1 VAKPSTKV
9 KGGIFVLIA
18 VALIVGAV
26 VILGSGSLFRQTQQ
40 AETYINESV
49 QGLDVGSPVKF
60 RGVQIGRV
68 TNIGFVTAEYDVD
81 RASSLARL
89 VLVRFDIFPRTFGS
103 NPGRLEREVQGM
115 IDRGLRV
122 RLAQQG
128 LTGTE
133 YLEADFAASDLY
145 PALPITWTPAA
156 LYIPSA
162 PSRLSQ
168 FTDAAEEVMRNLR
181 RTDIAKLINE
191 ATQLVEDLRGTSQA
205 LQQFFDQT
213 ALSQMRQDLGESFAN
228 LKHLSETA
236 ESAGTETLQG
246 LRDTVARL
254 GDVTRTIQEAT
265 AGNRLPSIVAN
276 SQAAAENLRKATAD
290 LPQTLATL
298 RGAIQRLD
306 SILVNGQGDLAGTL
320 DNLHVATE
328 NLRQLSETAKRYPSQ
343 LLFGGPPAGG
353 PDRSGGGR

>member
-1 VAKPSTKV
+1 LPRPSTKV
-9 KGGIFVLIA
+9 KVGIFVLVA
-18 VALIVGAV
+18 LALIVAGIA
-26 VILGSGSLFRQTQQ
+26 ILGGGSLLRQTEQ
-40 AETYINESV
+40 AETYVNESV

-68 TNIGFVTAEYDVD
+68 STIGFVQTEYQVD
-81 RASSLARL
+81 RSSELSRL
-89 VLVRFDIFPRTFGS
+89 VLVRFEIFPRTFGTTTS
-103 NPGRLEREVQGM
+103 GLEKEVQGM
-115 IDRGLRV
+115 IQRGLRV

-133 YLEADFAASDLY
+133 YLEADFLSPDLY
-145 PALPITWTPAA
+145 PPLPITWDPDA

-181 RTDIAKLINE
+181 RTDIAKLIDE
-191 ATQLVEDLRGTSQA
+191 ATSLVEDLRGTSEA
-205 LQQFFDQT
+205 LHQFFDQT
-213 ALSQMRQDLGESFAN
+213 ALTQMRQDLGESFAN
-228 LKHLSETA
+228 LKRLSDTA
-236 ESAGTETLQG
+236 ASAGTATLES

-254 GDVTRTIQEAT
+254 GDVTRIIQEAT
-265 AGNRLPSIVAN
+265 AGDRLPSIVAD
-276 SQAAAENLRKATAD
+276 SQAASANLRKATND
-290 LPQTLATL
+290 LPQTMATL

-306 SILVNGQGDLAGTL
+306 SLLVNGQGDVASTL
-320 DNLHVATE
+320 DNLHIATE

-353 PDRSGGGR
+353 PDRSGSNR

>member
-1 VAKPSTKV
+1 VKV
-9 KGGIFVLIA
+9 GIFVLVA
-18 VALIVGAV
+18 VGLIVIGVA
-26 VILGSGSLFRQTQQ
+26 ILGSGSLFRQTEQ

-49 QGLDVGSPVKF
+49 QGLDVGSSVKF

-68 TNIGFVTAEYDVD
+68 TDIGFVQPEYDVD
-81 RASSLARL
+81 RSSELARL
-89 VLVRFDIFPRTFGS
+89 VLVRFEIFPRTFGA
-103 NPGRLEREVQGM
+103 GVGALGREVEGM
-115 IDRGLRV
+115 VQRGLRV

-133 YLEADFAASDLY
+133 YLEADFVPPDQY
-145 PALPITWTPAA
+145 PPLPITWQPNA

-181 RTDIAKLINE
+181 RTDIAKLIDE
-191 ATQLVEDLRGTSQA
+191 ATSLVEELRGTSQA

-213 ALSQMRQDLGESFAN
+213 ALTQMRQDLGDSFAN
-228 LKHLSETA
+228 LKRLSETA
-236 ESAGTETLQG
+236 ASAGTETLEG

-254 GDVTRTIQEAT
+254 GEVTRIIQEAT

-276 SQAAAENLRKATAD
+276 SQAASDNLRKATND
-290 LPQTLATL
+290 LPQTMAML
-298 RGAIQRLD
+298 RGAIQRLQ
-306 SILVNGQGDLAGTL
+306 SILVNGQGDLATTL
-320 DNLHVATE
+320 DNLHVATD

-343 LLFGGPPAGG
+343 ILFGGPPAGG
-353 PDRSGGGR
+353 PDRSGAGK